1 MLQFVNFC
9 CFFHPFFADAN
20 FFHHVNLTHC
30 ELGEAEFA
38 FEGRV
43 CTGKIV
49 AASVGIILQQGY
61 EL

>member
-1 MLQFVNFC
+1 
-9 CFFHPFFADAN
+9 
-20 FFHHVNLTHC
+20 
-30 ELGEAEFA
+30 LGEAEFA